1 MVRVKKLFQR
11 SRMNLLDK
19 HFSSCHSCCQ
29 MVKKGWVRYSFDSF
43 LILIALVYQ
52 AVMVKIKNFSKVLGI
67 YLLDKHFR
75 SCHSFCQI
83 VKKGWVRC
91 DFDSD
96 LLNTFCRVYNRL
108 DWICDVFQT
117 NRDDAPDDVDVCEL
131 PYANDPYG
139 WRNAYARQSCP
150 HCYRLSRSLG
160 YQTAH
165 QLLLWAA
172 QLSQWYFHLL

>member
-29 MVKKGWVRYSFDSF
+29 MVKKGWVRYSFDS
-43 LILIALVYQ
+43 
-52 AVMVKIKNFSKVLGI
+52 
-67 YLLDKHFR
+67 
-75 SCHSFCQI
+75 
-83 VKKGWVRC
+83 
-91 DFDSD
+91 DF
-96 LLNTFCRVYNRL
+96 LNTFCRVYNRL
-108 DWICDVFQT
+108 DCICDVFQT
-117 NRDDAPDDVDVCEL
+117 NRDDEPDDGDVCEL

-172 QLSQWYFHLL
+172 QLSQWYFHLLSLPSLELDLMLAGQQLQLGYYCCWLARKLGREMTARSQKTHR